1 MLRGSGKVRNCSFF
15 RIHISHRIDIVLICV
30 TKVLP
35 FISSGVL
42 GVDIIDATNG
52 LRYLVQDIGVHLK
65 TYRILK

>member
-1 MLRGSGKVRNCSFF
+1 MLAGSGKVRNYSFF

-42 GVDIIDATNG
+42 GVEIIDATNG
-52 LRYLVQDIGVHLK
+52 LRYLVQDIGVHSK
-65 TYRILK
+65 TYKILK